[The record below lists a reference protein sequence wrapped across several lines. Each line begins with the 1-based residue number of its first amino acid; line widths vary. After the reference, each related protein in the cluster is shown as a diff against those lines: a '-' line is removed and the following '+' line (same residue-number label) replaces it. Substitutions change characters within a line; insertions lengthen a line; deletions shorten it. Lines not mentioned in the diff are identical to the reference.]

1 MEIIR
6 GKIPCAKKVVIYG
19 PEGIGKSTFASRFP
33 DPIFIDTEGSTN
45 SMDLA
50 RFPKP
55 TSWQMI
61 LDEVEY
67 ARSHPNEMKTLV
79 IDTVDWAESLCI
91 KNICDKHQK
100 SGIEDFG
107 YGNGYV
113 YVKEEMGRF
122 LNRLSEV
129 VEAGVNVVLTAHAQI
144 RKFEQPDE
152 LGAYDR
158 WELKLG
164 KKTSSQTS
172 PLVKEWADM
181 LLFANYKTFSVAVD
195 DKGKKRKAQGGE
207 RVMYKDVYMTMG
219 IEARNLHNIDIWN
232 LRGKSVPMDKLA
244 PKLIRRAAKKD
255 YVAIIIDPIYKVIT
269 GDENSADQMANFC
282 NQFDKVCTE
291 LGCAVIY
298 CHHHSKGAQG
308 GKKSMDRA
316 SGSGVFAR
324 DPDALLDLIELE
336 PTEALLKQELNLP
349 EGTVRRWKCTHK
361 WDSERSDKIT
371 SVRKRKRG
379 GQPGNKNAT
388 GPPGNKNAE
397 KYGFFSKYLPDETR
411 EIFSAIDQADP
422 LDLLW
427 HQIQIA
433 YAAIIRAQKIAYV
446 RDQADKTVEKVE
458 EKDGNVIGERWEVQ
472 QAWDKQNE
480 FLKAQARAQGELRA
494 LIKQYDE
501 MLHKDWE
508 SASEEQ
514 RCRIEHIRTQTERI
528 STVNQSGDE
537 DGVVIINDLQ
547 KRSETIGDSNSEISG
562 SI

>member
-1 MEIIR
+1 M
-6 GKIPCAKKVVIYG
+6 
-19 PEGIGKSTFASRFP
+19 
-33 DPIFIDTEGSTN
+33 
-45 SMDLA
+45 A
-50 RFPKP
+50 R
-55 TSWQMI
+55 
-61 LDEVEY
+61 
-67 ARSHPNEMKTLV
+67 A
-79 IDTVDWAESLCI
+79 
-91 KNICDKHQK
+91 
-100 SGIEDFG
+100 
-107 YGNGYV
+107 
-113 YVKEEMGRF
+113 
-122 LNRLSEV
+122 
-129 VEAGVNVVLTAHAQI
+129 
-144 RKFEQPDE
+144 PDE
-152 LGAYDR
+152 RIEQAKAMYLEGM
-158 WELKLG
+158 KLVEIA
-164 KKTSSQTS
+164 SQ
-172 PLVKEWADM
+172 
-181 LLFANYKTFSVAVD
+181 
-195 DKGKKRKAQGGE
+195 
-207 RVMYKDVYMTMG
+207 
-219 IEARNLHNIDIWN
+219 
-232 LRGKSVPMDKLA
+232 
-244 PKLIRRAAKKD
+244 
-255 YVAIIIDPIYKVIT
+255 
-269 GDENSADQMANFC
+269 
-282 NQFDKVCTE
+282 
-291 LGCAVIY
+291 
-298 CHHHSKGAQG
+298 
-308 GKKSMDRA
+308 
-316 SGSGVFAR
+316 
-324 DPDALLDLIELE
+324 
-336 PTEALLKQELNLP
+336 LNLP

-379 GQPGNKNAT
+379 GQKGNKNAT

-411 EIFSAIDQADP
+411 EIFNAIDQADP

-446 RDQADKTVEKVE
+446 RDQQDKTIEKAE

-514 RCRIEHIRTQTERI
+514 RCRIEHIRAQTERI